1 MKTLFVLRVGEGL
14 RLRLNGED
22 VAVEHLG
29 LKTPLRAKPANVDK
43 KERDDDEHARA
54 ADSAE
59 PERVGTAGNAGK
71 YIPPHRR

>member
-14 RLRLNGED
+14 RLRFNGED

-29 LKTPLRAKPANVDK
+29 VDLPLHAKQAGLNK
-43 KERDDDEHARA
+43 KEQKDEYARA
-54 ADSAE
+54 SDVAE
-59 PERVGTAGNAGK
+59 PGNAGK